1 MSFTEAPA
9 RAAATA
15 AFAPLPPPNVCNP
28 PPTTVSPGPGN
39 VGATTTRS
47 TLTAPTTTTTGFT
60 TPDASSSRWRLVR
73 DARQPDG
80 QVRVRQLAS
89 AREPGSAVSGDDDP
103 ERAVAAVPRSVPAR
117 RVTRV
122 RHRRVAR
129 SLLRRGQPAESVAR
143 GVDIACRRC
152 RAHLHPAA
160 GDVRLADSVAQP
172 GDPRQPGRDCRPG
185 VERSGGARSGYRPDD
200 RPVVRDGRPAEL
212 DDW

>member
-103 ERAVAAVPRSVPAR
+103 ERAVAAIPRSVPAR

-129 SLLRRGQPAESVAR
+129 SLLRLGEPAEPVAR
-143 GVDIACRRC
+143 GVDVARRRC
-152 RAHLHPAA
+152 GAYKAA
-160 GDVRLADSVAQP
+160 APGDVRVADPAAKP
-172 GDPRQPGRDCRPG
+172 GDPRQPGGDGRPR
-185 VERSGGARSGYRPDD
+185 VERSGRARSRYRPDD

-212 DDW
+212 DNR